1 MAFPF
6 FMGEVKAPI
15 LRHGARVKIVVG
27 WAAVVKARIG
37 GNYKARESYI
47 CRARHRGW
55 EGGIIP
61 NPRQE
66 CARPGRHHHAR
77 GRGQQGFRSFL
88 SSLQGRRTSLPVIC
102 TRGLFCA

>member
-1 MAFPF
+1 MAFLF

-37 GNYKARESYI
+37 GNYKTRESYI

-66 CARPGRHHHAR
+66 CA
-77 GRGQQGFRSFL
+77 FRDTVVIAL
-88 SSLQGRRTSLPVIC
+88 LVPLQDYMI
-102 TRGLFCA
+102 